1 MKLVDLIRLLFKAV
15 EEYGNIEV
23 TLDNVSEGL
32 STENIHVVYSNYG
45 MDHIALQ
52 EEPADIMQAAEV
64 EIKEY
69 WL

>member
-1 MKLVDLIRLLFKAV
+1 MKLIDLIGVLVKAFKV
-15 EEYGNIEV
+15 YGNIEV

-32 STENIHVVYSNYG
+32 STEHIHVVYSNYG

-64 EIKEY
+64 EIY
-69 WL
+69 G